1 MDEQRETTEVGG
13 EDAAHFCI
21 PPTLEEVEQW
31 KAYWRKDWEETH
43 PRKPAPPMGNL
54 SLALE
59 LAGDG
64 IRSFEF
70 QGQTYHLKPTPY
82 SGALRLLQVQELMKL
97 LEAIGTLTGLEEFV
111 ALKNCYATIADV
123 GGQLLV
129 PPLTINPFLVEAGE
143 MDLAGL
149 MNFLIDPGNEM
160 PLRDSDGDGDP
171 VRYNAAYHLMA
182 YTKAF
187 GPPTT
192 WRKFCAGNAC
202 LVRLDAE
209 EALRFY
215 GAVYTVVKSMWGED
229 DARKAWVAE
238 ISRESGQ

>member
-1 MDEQRETTEVGG
+1 
-13 EDAAHFCI
+13 
-21 PPTLEEVEQW
+21 
-31 KAYWRKDWEETH
+31 
-43 PRKPAPPMGNL
+43 
-54 SLALE
+54 
-59 LAGDG
+59 
-64 IRSFEF
+64 
-70 QGQTYHLKPTPY
+70 
-82 SGALRLLQVQELMKL
+82 
-97 LEAIGTLTGLEEFV
+97 
-111 ALKNCYATIADV
+111 
-123 GGQLLV
+123 
-129 PPLTINPFLVEAGE
+129 
-143 MDLAGL
+143 
-149 MNFLIDPGNEM
+149 M

-238 ISRESGQ
+238 ISGSRASDTDHPVSWSNSPT